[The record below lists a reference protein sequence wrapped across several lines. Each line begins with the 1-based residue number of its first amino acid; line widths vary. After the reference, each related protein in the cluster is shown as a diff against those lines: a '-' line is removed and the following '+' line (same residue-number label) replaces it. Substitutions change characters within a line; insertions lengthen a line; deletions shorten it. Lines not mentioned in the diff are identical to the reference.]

1 MNNKLLTIRKTGRL
15 TRVWVP
21 TGNIRTPLAC
31 VWVEADTFHP
41 ASAVP
46 ASSNDES
53 GGMLLCA

>member
-1 MNNKLLTIRKTGRL
+1 MNNKLLTIRKTCPL

-31 VWVEADTFHP
+31 LWLEADIFRP
-41 ASAVP
+41 DSAVP
-46 ASSNDES
+46 SSSDDEP